1 MVKKIT
7 EIMNLENSRKV
18 LQRGKVTNPGQKN
31 LNSNNLKEYIESID
45 ALFLKL
51 ELAYHY
57 QFYKVFGSS
66 DDKLNEGKK
75 LWAGSLKRY
84 DIETINKASEE
95 IIHTQ
100 SYFPTLTDIVK
111 LCEELK
117 KSTSL
122 PTAEEAFIEARKSF
136 SPRKKY
142 NWSHPIIYFA
152 GKKTGWNFLN
162 EKDGRD
168 IFYEFKKNYNNLIH
182 AANNGKVFQIPNE
195 EVTEKLQPLDQKLF
209 ESLRKKYNI

>member
-1 MVKKIT
+1 MT
-7 EIMNLENSRKV
+7 S
-18 LQRGKVTNPGQKN
+18 PGQKN
-31 LNSNNLKEYIESID
+31 LSSDILREYIESID

-57 QFYKVFGSS
+57 QFYKVFGT

-75 LWAGSLKRY
+75 LWANSLKKY
-84 DIETINKASEE
+84 EVSIINEASEE

-100 SYFPTLTDIVK
+100 PYFPTLTDIVK
-111 LCEELK
+111 LCEQLK

-122 PTAEEAFIEARKSF
+122 PSADEAFIEARKSF

-142 NWSHPIIYFA
+142 NWSHPIIYLA

-168 IFYEFKKNYNNLIH
+168 IFYDFKKNYEHLVK
-182 AANNGKVFQIPNE
+182 AVNNGKEFSIPEDSVDE
-195 EVTEKLQPLDQKLF
+195 ELKPLNQKLF
-209 ESLRKKYNI
+209 ESLRKKFNI

>member
-1 MVKKIT
+1 M
-7 EIMNLENSRKV
+7 
-18 LQRGKVTNPGQKN
+18 TNPGQKN
-31 LNSNNLKEYIESID
+31 LSSDILQEYIESID

-57 QFYKVFGSS
+57 QFYKVFGT

-75 LWAGSLKRY
+75 LWANSLKKY
-84 DIETINKASEE
+84 EVTIINKASEE

-100 SYFPTLTDIVK
+100 PYFPTLTDIVK
-111 LCEELK
+111 LCEQLK

-122 PTAEEAFIEARKSF
+122 PSADEAFIEARKSF

-142 NWSHPIIYFA
+142 NWSHPIIYLA

-168 IFYEFKKNYNNLIH
+168 IFYDFKKNYEHLVK
-182 AANNGKVFQIPNE
+182 AVNNGKEFSIPEDSVDE
-195 EVTEKLQPLDQKLF
+195 ELKPLDQKLF
-209 ESLRKKYNI
+209 ESLRKKFNI

>member
-1 MVKKIT
+1 MT
-7 EIMNLENSRKV
+7 S
-18 LQRGKVTNPGQKN
+18 PGQKN
-31 LNSNNLKEYIESID
+31 LSSDILREYIESID

-57 QFYKVFGSS
+57 QFYKVFGT

-75 LWAGSLKRY
+75 LWANSLKIY
-84 DIETINKASEE
+84 EVSIINEASEE

-100 SYFPTLTDIVK
+100 PYFPTLTDIVK
-111 LCEELK
+111 LCEQLK

-122 PTAEEAFIEARKSF
+122 PSADEAFIEARKSF

-142 NWSHPIIYFA
+142 NWSHPIIYLA

-168 IFYEFKKNYNNLIH
+168 IFYDFKKNYEHLVK
-182 AANNGKVFQIPNE
+182 AVNNGKEFSIPEDSVDE
-195 EVTEKLQPLDQKLF
+195 ELKPLDQKLF
-209 ESLRKKYNI
+209 ESLRKKFNI

>member
-1 MVKKIT
+1 MT
-7 EIMNLENSRKV
+7 S
-18 LQRGKVTNPGQKN
+18 PGQKN
-31 LNSNNLKEYIESID
+31 LSSDILQEYIESID

-57 QFYKVFGSS
+57 QFYKVFGT

-75 LWAGSLKRY
+75 LWANSLKKY
-84 DIETINKASEE
+84 EVSIINEASEE

-100 SYFPTLTDIVK
+100 PYFPTLTDIVK
-111 LCEELK
+111 LCEQLK

-122 PTAEEAFIEARKSF
+122 PSADEAFIEARKSF

-142 NWSHPIIYFA
+142 NWSHPIIYLA

-168 IFYEFKKNYNNLIH
+168 IFYDFKKNYEYLVK
-182 AANNGKVFQIPNE
+182 AVNNGKEFSIPEDSVDE
-195 EVTEKLQPLDQKLF
+195 ELKPLDQKLF
-209 ESLRKKYNI
+209 ESLRKKFNI

>member
-1 MVKKIT
+1 MT
-7 EIMNLENSRKV
+7 S
-18 LQRGKVTNPGQKN
+18 PGQKN
-31 LNSNNLKEYIESID
+31 LSSDILQEYIESID

-57 QFYKVFGSS
+57 QFYKVFGT

-75 LWAGSLKRY
+75 LWANSLKKY
-84 DIETINKASEE
+84 EVTIINEASEE

-100 SYFPTLTDIVK
+100 PYFPTLTDIVK
-111 LCEELK
+111 LCEQLK

-122 PTAEEAFIEARKSF
+122 PSVDEAFIEARKSF

-142 NWSHPIIYFA
+142 NWSHPIIYLA

-168 IFYEFKKNYNNLIH
+168 IFYDFKKNYEHLVK
-182 AANNGKVFQIPNE
+182 AVNNGKEFFIPEDSIDE
-195 EVTEKLQPLDQKLF
+195 ELKPLDQKLF
-209 ESLRKKYNI
+209 ESLRKKFNI

>member
-1 MVKKIT
+1 M
-7 EIMNLENSRKV
+7 
-18 LQRGKVTNPGQKN
+18 TNPGQKN
-31 LNSNNLKEYIESID
+31 LSSDILQEYIESID

-57 QFYKVFGSS
+57 QFYKVFGT

-75 LWAGSLKRY
+75 IWANSLKKY
-84 DIETINKASEE
+84 EVAIINEASEE

-100 SYFPTLTDIVK
+100 PYFPTLTDIVK
-111 LCEELK
+111 LCEQLK

-122 PTAEEAFIEARKSF
+122 PSADEAFIEARKSF

-142 NWSHPIIYFA
+142 NWSHPIIYLA

-168 IFYEFKKNYNNLIH
+168 IFYDFKKNYEHLVK
-182 AANNGKVFQIPNE
+182 AVNNGKEFSIPEDSVDE
-195 EVTEKLQPLDQKLF
+195 ELKPLDQKLF
-209 ESLRKKYNI
+209 ESLRKKFNI

>member
-1 MVKKIT
+1 M
-7 EIMNLENSRKV
+7 
-18 LQRGKVTNPGQKN
+18 TNPGQKN
-31 LNSNNLKEYIESID
+31 LSSDILQEYIESID

-57 QFYKVFGSS
+57 QFYKVFGT

-75 LWAGSLKRY
+75 LWANSLKKY
-84 DIETINKASEE
+84 EVAIINEASEE

-100 SYFPTLTDIVK
+100 PYFPTLTDIVK
-111 LCEELK
+111 LCEQLK

-122 PTAEEAFIEARKSF
+122 PSADEAFIEARKSF

-142 NWSHPIIYFA
+142 NWSHPIIYLA

-168 IFYEFKKNYNNLIH
+168 IFYDFKKNYEHLVK
-182 AANNGKVFQIPNE
+182 AVNNGKVFSIPEDSVDE
-195 EVTEKLQPLDQKLF
+195 ELKPLDQKLF
-209 ESLRKKYNI
+209 ESLRKKFNI

>member
-1 MVKKIT
+1 
-7 EIMNLENSRKV
+7 
-18 LQRGKVTNPGQKN
+18 VTSPGQKN
-31 LNSNNLKEYIESID
+31 LSSDILQEYIESID

-57 QFYKVFGSS
+57 QFYKVFGT

-75 LWAGSLKRY
+75 LWANSLKKY
-84 DIETINKASEE
+84 EVSIINEASEE

-100 SYFPTLTDIVK
+100 PYFPTLTDIVK
-111 LCEELK
+111 LCEQLK

-122 PTAEEAFIEARKSF
+122 PSADEAFIEARKSF

-142 NWSHPIIYFA
+142 KWSHPIIYLA

-168 IFYEFKKNYNNLIH
+168 IFYDFKKNYEHLVK
-182 AANNGKVFQIPNE
+182 AVNNGKEFSIREDSVDE
-195 EVTEKLQPLDQKLF
+195 ELKPLDQKLF
-209 ESLRKKYNI
+209 ESLRKKFNI

>member
-1 MVKKIT
+1 MT
-7 EIMNLENSRKV
+7 S
-18 LQRGKVTNPGQKN
+18 PGQKN
-31 LNSNNLKEYIESID
+31 LSSDILQEYIESID

-57 QFYKVFGSS
+57 QFYKVFGT

-75 LWAGSLKRY
+75 LWANSLKKY
-84 DIETINKASEE
+84 EVTIINEASEE

-100 SYFPTLTDIVK
+100 PYFPTLTDIVK
-111 LCEELK
+111 LCEQLK

-122 PTAEEAFIEARKSF
+122 PSADEAFIEARKSF

-142 NWSHPIIYFA
+142 NWSHPIIYLA

-168 IFYEFKKNYNNLIH
+168 IFYDFKKNYEHLVK
-182 AANNGKVFQIPNE
+182 AVNNGKEFSIPEDSVDE
-195 EVTEKLQPLDQKLF
+195 ELKPLDQKLF
-209 ESLRKKYNI
+209 ESLRKKFNI

>member
-1 MVKKIT
+1 MT
-7 EIMNLENSRKV
+7 S
-18 LQRGKVTNPGQKN
+18 PGQKN
-31 LNSNNLKEYIESID
+31 LNSDILQEYIESID

-57 QFYKVFGSS
+57 QFYKVFGT

-75 LWAGSLKRY
+75 LWANSLKKY
-84 DIETINKASEE
+84 DVAIINEASEE

-100 SYFPTLTDIVK
+100 PYFPTLTDIVK
-111 LCEELK
+111 LCEQLK
-117 KSTSL
+117 KNTSL
-122 PTAEEAFIEARKSF
+122 PSADEAFIEARKSF

-142 NWSHPIIYFA
+142 NWSHPIIYLA

-168 IFYEFKKNYNNLIH
+168 IFYDFKKNYEHLVK
-182 AANNGKVFQIPNE
+182 AVNNGKEFFIPQDSIDE
-195 EVTEKLQPLDQKLF
+195 ELKPLDQKLF
-209 ESLRKKYNI
+209 ESLRKKFNI

>member
-1 MVKKIT
+1 MT
-7 EIMNLENSRKV
+7 S
-18 LQRGKVTNPGQKN
+18 PGQKN
-31 LNSNNLKEYIESID
+31 LSSDILQEYIESID

-57 QFYKVFGSS
+57 QFYKVFGT
-66 DDKLNEGKK
+66 DEKLNEGKK
-75 LWAGSLKRY
+75 LWANSLKKY
-84 DIETINKASEE
+84 EVTIINEASEE

-100 SYFPTLTDIVK
+100 PYFPTLTDIVK
-111 LCEELK
+111 LCEQLK

-122 PTAEEAFIEARKSF
+122 PSADEAFIEARKSF

-142 NWSHPIIYFA
+142 NWSHPIIYLA

-168 IFYEFKKNYNNLIH
+168 IFYDFKKNYEHLVK
-182 AANNGKVFQIPNE
+182 AVNNGKEFSIPEDAVDE
-195 EVTEKLQPLDQKLF
+195 ELKPLDQKLF
-209 ESLRKKYNI
+209 ESLRKKFNI

>member
-1 MVKKIT
+1 M
-7 EIMNLENSRKV
+7 
-18 LQRGKVTNPGQKN
+18 TNPGQKN
-31 LNSNNLKEYIESID
+31 LSSDILQEYIESID

-57 QFYKVFGSS
+57 QFYKVFGT

-75 LWAGSLKRY
+75 LWANSLKKY
-84 DIETINKASEE
+84 EVTIINEASEE

-100 SYFPTLTDIVK
+100 PYFPTLTDIVK
-111 LCEELK
+111 LCEQLK

-122 PTAEEAFIEARKSF
+122 PSADEAFIEARKSF

-142 NWSHPIIYFA
+142 NWSHPIIYLA

-168 IFYEFKKNYNNLIH
+168 IFYDFKKNYEHLVK
-182 AANNGKVFQIPNE
+182 AVNNGKVFSIPEDSVDE
-195 EVTEKLQPLDQKLF
+195 ELKPLDQKLF
-209 ESLRKKYNI
+209 ESLRKKFNI

>member
-1 MVKKIT
+1 MT
-7 EIMNLENSRKV
+7 S
-18 LQRGKVTNPGQKN
+18 PGQKN
-31 LNSNNLKEYIESID
+31 LSSDILQEYIESID

-57 QFYKVFGSS
+57 QFYKVFGT
-66 DDKLNEGKK
+66 DEKLNEGKK
-75 LWAGSLKRY
+75 LWANSLKKY
-84 DIETINKASEE
+84 EVTIINEASEE

-100 SYFPTLTDIVK
+100 PYFPTLTDIVK
-111 LCEELK
+111 LCEQLK

-122 PTAEEAFIEARKSF
+122 PSADEAFIEARKSF

-142 NWSHPIIYFA
+142 NWSHPIIYLA

-168 IFYEFKKNYNNLIH
+168 IFYDFKKNYEHLVK
-182 AANNGKVFQIPNE
+182 AVNNGEEFFIPEDSVDE
-195 EVTEKLQPLDQKLF
+195 ELKPLNQKLF
-209 ESLRKKYNI
+209 ESLREKFNI

>member
-1 MVKKIT
+1 
-7 EIMNLENSRKV
+7 
-18 LQRGKVTNPGQKN
+18 VTNPGQKN
-31 LNSNNLKEYIESID
+31 LSSDILQEYIESID

-57 QFYKVFGSS
+57 QFYKVFGT

-75 LWAGSLKRY
+75 LWANSLKKY
-84 DIETINKASEE
+84 EVAIINEASEE

-100 SYFPTLTDIVK
+100 PYFPTLTDIVK
-111 LCEELK
+111 LCEQLK

-122 PTAEEAFIEARKSF
+122 PSADEAFIEARKSF

-142 NWSHPIIYFA
+142 NWSHPIIYLA
-152 GKKTGWNFLN
+152 GKKTGWNLLN

-168 IFYEFKKNYNNLIH
+168 IFYDFKKNYEHLVK
-182 AANNGKVFQIPNE
+182 AVNNGKEFSIPEDSVDE
-195 EVTEKLQPLDQKLF
+195 ELKPLDQKLF
-209 ESLRKKYNI
+209 ESLRKKFNI

>member
-1 MVKKIT
+1 MT
-7 EIMNLENSRKV
+7 S
-18 LQRGKVTNPGQKN
+18 PGQKN
-31 LNSNNLKEYIESID
+31 LSSDILQEYIESID

-57 QFYKVFGSS
+57 QFYKVFGT

-75 LWAGSLKRY
+75 LWANSLKKY
-84 DIETINKASEE
+84 EVSIINEASEE

-100 SYFPTLTDIVK
+100 PYFPTLTDIVK
-111 LCEELK
+111 LCEQLK

-122 PTAEEAFIEARKSF
+122 PSADEAFIEARKSF

-142 NWSHPIIYFA
+142 NWSHPIIYLA

-168 IFYEFKKNYNNLIH
+168 IFYDFKKNYEHLVK
-182 AANNGKVFQIPNE
+182 AVNNGKEFSIPEDSVDE
-195 EVTEKLQPLDQKLF
+195 ELKPLDKKLF
-209 ESLRKKYNI
+209 ESLRKKFNI

>member
-1 MVKKIT
+1 MT
-7 EIMNLENSRKV
+7 S
-18 LQRGKVTNPGQKN
+18 PGQKN
-31 LNSNNLKEYIESID
+31 LSSDILQEYIESID

-57 QFYKVFGSS
+57 QYYKVFGT

-75 LWAGSLKRY
+75 LWANSLKKY
-84 DIETINKASEE
+84 EVSIINEASEE

-100 SYFPTLTDIVK
+100 PYFPTLTDIVK
-111 LCEELK
+111 LCEQLK

-122 PTAEEAFIEARKSF
+122 PSADEAFIEARKSF

-142 NWSHPIIYFA
+142 NWSHPIIYLA

-168 IFYEFKKNYNNLIH
+168 IFYDFKKNYEHLVK
-182 AANNGKVFQIPNE
+182 AVNNGKEFSIREDSVDE
-195 EVTEKLQPLDQKLF
+195 ELKPLDQKLF
-209 ESLRKKYNI
+209 ESLRKKFNI

>member
-1 MVKKIT
+1 M
-7 EIMNLENSRKV
+7 
-18 LQRGKVTNPGQKN
+18 TNPGQKN
-31 LNSNNLKEYIESID
+31 LSSDILQEYIESID

-57 QFYKVFGSS
+57 QFYKVFGT

-75 LWAGSLKRY
+75 LWANSLKKY
-84 DIETINKASEE
+84 EVSIINEASEE

-100 SYFPTLTDIVK
+100 PYFPTLTDIVK
-111 LCEELK
+111 LCEQLK

-122 PTAEEAFIEARKSF
+122 PSADEAFIEARKSF

-142 NWSHPIIYFA
+142 NWSHPIIYLA

-168 IFYEFKKNYNNLIH
+168 IFYDFKKNYEHLVK
-182 AANNGKVFQIPNE
+182 AVNNGKEFSIPEDSVDE
-195 EVTEKLQPLDQKLF
+195 ELKPLDQKLF
-209 ESLRKKYNI
+209 ESLRKKFNI

>member
-1 MVKKIT
+1 MT
-7 EIMNLENSRKV
+7 S
-18 LQRGKVTNPGQKN
+18 PGQKN
-31 LNSNNLKEYIESID
+31 LSSDILQEYIESID

-57 QFYKVFGSS
+57 QFYKVFGT

-75 LWAGSLKRY
+75 LWANSLKKY
-84 DIETINKASEE
+84 EVSIINEASEE

-100 SYFPTLTDIVK
+100 PYFPTLTDIVK
-111 LCEELK
+111 LCEQLK

-122 PTAEEAFIEARKSF
+122 PSADEAFIEARKSF

-142 NWSHPIIYFA
+142 NWSHPIIYLA

-168 IFYEFKKNYNNLIH
+168 IFYDFKKNYEHLVK
-182 AANNGKVFQIPNE
+182 AVNNGKEFSIPE
-195 EVTEKLQPLDQKLF
+195 ESVDEELEPLDQKLF
-209 ESLRKKYNI
+209 ESLRKKFNI

>member
-1 MVKKIT
+1 MT
-7 EIMNLENSRKV
+7 S
-18 LQRGKVTNPGQKN
+18 PGQKN
-31 LNSNNLKEYIESID
+31 LSSDILQEYIESID

-57 QFYKVFGSS
+57 QFYKVFGT

-75 LWAGSLKRY
+75 LWANSLKKY
-84 DIETINKASEE
+84 EVSIINEASEE

-100 SYFPTLTDIVK
+100 PYFPTLTDIVK
-111 LCEELK
+111 LCEQLK

-122 PTAEEAFIEARKSF
+122 PSADEAFIEARKSF

-142 NWSHPIIYFA
+142 NWSHPIIYLA

-168 IFYEFKKNYNNLIH
+168 IFYDFKKNYEHLVK
-182 AANNGKVFQIPNE
+182 AVNNGKEFFIPEDSVDE
-195 EVTEKLQPLDQKLF
+195 ELKPLNQKLF
-209 ESLRKKYNI
+209 ESLRKKFNI

>member
-1 MVKKIT
+1 M
-7 EIMNLENSRKV
+7 
-18 LQRGKVTNPGQKN
+18 TNPGQKN
-31 LNSNNLKEYIESID
+31 LSSDILQEYIESID

-57 QFYKVFGSS
+57 QFYKVFGT

-75 LWAGSLKRY
+75 LWANSLKKY
-84 DIETINKASEE
+84 EVTIINEASEE

-100 SYFPTLTDIVK
+100 PYFPTLTDIVK
-111 LCEELK
+111 LCEQLK

-122 PTAEEAFIEARKSF
+122 PSADEAFIEARKSF

-142 NWSHPIIYFA
+142 NWSHPIIYLA

-168 IFYEFKKNYNNLIH
+168 IFYDFKKNYEHLVK
-182 AANNGKVFQIPNE
+182 AVNNGKEFSIPEDSVDE
-195 EVTEKLQPLDQKLF
+195 ELKPLNQKLF
-209 ESLRKKYNI
+209 ESLREKFNI

>member
-1 MVKKIT
+1 M
-7 EIMNLENSRKV
+7 
-18 LQRGKVTNPGQKN
+18 TNPGQKN
-31 LNSNNLKEYIESID
+31 LSSDILQEYIESID

-57 QFYKVFGSS
+57 QFYKVFGT

-75 LWAGSLKRY
+75 LWANSLKKY
-84 DIETINKASEE
+84 DVAIINEASEE

-100 SYFPTLTDIVK
+100 PYFPTLTDIVK
-111 LCEELK
+111 LCEQLK
-117 KSTSL
+117 KNTSL
-122 PTAEEAFIEARKSF
+122 PSVDEAFIEARKSF

-142 NWSHPIIYFA
+142 NWSHPIIYLA

-168 IFYEFKKNYNNLIH
+168 IFYDFKKNYEHLVK
-182 AANNGKVFQIPNE
+182 AVNNGKEFFIPEDSIDE
-195 EVTEKLQPLDQKLF
+195 ELKPLDQKLF
-209 ESLRKKYNI
+209 ESLRKKFNI

>member
-1 MVKKIT
+1 M
-7 EIMNLENSRKV
+7 
-18 LQRGKVTNPGQKN
+18 TNPGQKN
-31 LNSNNLKEYIESID
+31 LSSDILQEYIESID

-57 QFYKVFGSS
+57 QFYKVFGT

-75 LWAGSLKRY
+75 LWANSLKKY
-84 DIETINKASEE
+84 EVTIINEASEE

-100 SYFPTLTDIVK
+100 PYFPTLTDIVK
-111 LCEELK
+111 LCEQLK

-122 PTAEEAFIEARKSF
+122 PSADEAFIEARKSF

-142 NWSHPIIYFA
+142 NWSHPIIYLA

-168 IFYEFKKNYNNLIH
+168 IFYDFKKNYEHLVK
-182 AANNGKVFQIPNE
+182 AVNNGKEFSIPEDIVDE
-195 EVTEKLQPLDQKLF
+195 ELKPLDQKLF
-209 ESLRKKYNI
+209 ESLRKKFNI

>member
-1 MVKKIT
+1 
-7 EIMNLENSRKV
+7 
-18 LQRGKVTNPGQKN
+18 VTNPGQKN
-31 LNSNNLKEYIESID
+31 LSSDILQEYIESID

-57 QFYKVFGSS
+57 QFYKVFGT

-75 LWAGSLKRY
+75 LWANSLKKY
-84 DIETINKASEE
+84 EVAIINEASEE

-100 SYFPTLTDIVK
+100 PYFPTLTDIVK
-111 LCEELK
+111 LCEQLK

-122 PTAEEAFIEARKSF
+122 PSADEAFIEARKSF

-142 NWSHPIIYFA
+142 NWSHPIIYLA

-168 IFYEFKKNYNNLIH
+168 IFYDFKKNYEHLVK
-182 AANNGKVFQIPNE
+182 AVNNGKEFSIPEDSVDE
-195 EVTEKLQPLDQKLF
+195 ELKPLDQKLF
-209 ESLRKKYNI
+209 ESLRKKFNI

>member
-1 MVKKIT
+1 MT
-7 EIMNLENSRKV
+7 S
-18 LQRGKVTNPGQKN
+18 PGQKN
-31 LNSNNLKEYIESID
+31 LSSDILQEYIESID

-57 QFYKVFGSS
+57 QFYKVFGT

-75 LWAGSLKRY
+75 LWANSLKKY
-84 DIETINKASEE
+84 EVSIINEASEE

-100 SYFPTLTDIVK
+100 PYFPTLTDIVK
-111 LCEELK
+111 LCEQLK

-122 PTAEEAFIEARKSF
+122 PTVDEAFIEARKSF

-142 NWSHPIIYFA
+142 NWSHPIIYLA

-168 IFYEFKKNYNNLIH
+168 IFYDFKKNYEHLVK
-182 AANNGKVFQIPNE
+182 AVNNGKEFSIPEDSVDE
-195 EVTEKLQPLDQKLF
+195 ELKPLDQKLF
-209 ESLRKKYNI
+209 ESLRKKFNI

>member
-1 MVKKIT
+1 M
-7 EIMNLENSRKV
+7 
-18 LQRGKVTNPGQKN
+18 Q
-31 LNSNNLKEYIESID
+31 EYIESID

-57 QFYKVFGSS
+57 QFYKVFGA

-75 LWAGSLKRY
+75 LWANSLKKY
-84 DIETINKASEE
+84 DVAIINEASEE

-100 SYFPTLTDIVK
+100 PYFPTLTDIVK
-111 LCEELK
+111 LCEQLK
-117 KSTSL
+117 KNTSL
-122 PTAEEAFIEARKSF
+122 PSADEAFIEARKSF

-142 NWSHPIIYFA
+142 NWSHPIIYLA

-168 IFYEFKKNYNNLIH
+168 IFYDFKKNYEHLVK
-182 AANNGKVFQIPNE
+182 AVNNGKEFFIPEDSIDE
-195 EVTEKLQPLDQKLF
+195 ELKPLDQKLF
-209 ESLRKKYNI
+209 ESLRKKFNI

>member
-1 MVKKIT
+1 MT
-7 EIMNLENSRKV
+7 S
-18 LQRGKVTNPGQKN
+18 PGQKN
-31 LNSNNLKEYIESID
+31 LSSDILQEYIESID

-57 QFYKVFGSS
+57 QFYKVFGT

-75 LWAGSLKRY
+75 LWANSLKKY
-84 DIETINKASEE
+84 EVTIINEASEE
-95 IIHTQ
+95 IIYTQ
-100 SYFPTLTDIVK
+100 PYFPTLTDIVK
-111 LCEELK
+111 LCEQLK

-122 PTAEEAFIEARKSF
+122 PTVDEAFIEARKSF

-142 NWSHPIIYFA
+142 NWSHPIIYLA

-168 IFYEFKKNYNNLIH
+168 IFYDFKKNYEHLVK
-182 AANNGKVFQIPNE
+182 AVNNGEEFFIPEDSVDE
-195 EVTEKLQPLDQKLF
+195 ELKPLNQKLF
-209 ESLRKKYNI
+209 ESLREKFNI

>member
-1 MVKKIT
+1 MT
-7 EIMNLENSRKV
+7 S
-18 LQRGKVTNPGQKN
+18 PGQKN
-31 LNSNNLKEYIESID
+31 LSSDILQEYIESID

-57 QFYKVFGSS
+57 QFYKVFGT

-75 LWAGSLKRY
+75 LWANSLKKY
-84 DIETINKASEE
+84 EVTIINEASEE

-100 SYFPTLTDIVK
+100 PYFPTLTDIIK
-111 LCEELK
+111 LCEQMK

-122 PTAEEAFIEARKSF
+122 PSADEAFIEARKSF

-142 NWSHPIIYFA
+142 NWSHPIIYLA

-168 IFYEFKKNYNNLIH
+168 IFYDFKKNYEHLVK
-182 AANNGKVFQIPNE
+182 AVNNGKEFSIPEDSVDE
-195 EVTEKLQPLDQKLF
+195 ELKPLDQKLF
-209 ESLRKKYNI
+209 ESLRKKFNI

>member
-1 MVKKIT
+1 MT
-7 EIMNLENSRKV
+7 S
-18 LQRGKVTNPGQKN
+18 PGQKN
-31 LNSNNLKEYIESID
+31 LSSDILREYIESID

-57 QFYKVFGSS
+57 QFYKVFGT

-75 LWAGSLKRY
+75 LWANSLKKY
-84 DIETINKASEE
+84 EVSIINEASEE

-100 SYFPTLTDIVK
+100 PYFPTLTDIVK
-111 LCEELK
+111 LCEQLK

-122 PTAEEAFIEARKSF
+122 PSADEAFIEARKSF

-142 NWSHPIIYFA
+142 NWSHPIIYLA

-168 IFYEFKKNYNNLIH
+168 IFYDFKKNYEHLVK
-182 AANNGKVFQIPNE
+182 AVNNGKEFFIPEDSVDE
-195 EVTEKLQPLDQKLF
+195 ELKPLDQKLF
-209 ESLRKKYNI
+209 ESLRKKFNI

>member
-1 MVKKIT
+1 M
-7 EIMNLENSRKV
+7 
-18 LQRGKVTNPGQKN
+18 TNPGQKN
-31 LNSNNLKEYIESID
+31 LNSDILQEYIESID

-57 QFYKVFGSS
+57 QFYKVFGT

-75 LWAGSLKRY
+75 LWANSLKKY
-84 DIETINKASEE
+84 DVAIINEASEE

-100 SYFPTLTDIVK
+100 PYFPTLTDIVK
-111 LCEELK
+111 LCEQLK
-117 KSTSL
+117 KNISL
-122 PTAEEAFIEARKSF
+122 PSADEAFIEARKSF

-142 NWSHPIIYFA
+142 NWSHPIIYLA

-168 IFYEFKKNYNNLIH
+168 IFYDFKKNYEHLVK
-182 AANNGKVFQIPNE
+182 AVNNGKEFFIPEDSIDE
-195 EVTEKLQPLDQKLF
+195 ELKPLDQKLF
-209 ESLRKKYNI
+209 ESLRKKFNI

>member
-1 MVKKIT
+1 MT
-7 EIMNLENSRKV
+7 S
-18 LQRGKVTNPGQKN
+18 PGQKN
-31 LNSNNLKEYIESID
+31 LSSDILQEYIESID

-57 QFYKVFGSS
+57 QFYKVFGS

-75 LWAGSLKRY
+75 LWANSLKKY
-84 DIETINKASEE
+84 EVTIINQASEE

-100 SYFPTLTDIVK
+100 PYFPTLTDIVK
-111 LCEELK
+111 LCEQLK

-122 PTAEEAFIEARKSF
+122 PSADEAFIEARKSF

-142 NWSHPIIYFA
+142 NWSHPIIYLA

-168 IFYEFKKNYNNLIH
+168 IFYDFKKNYEHLVK
-182 AANNGKVFQIPNE
+182 AVNNGKKFSIPEDSVDE
-195 EVTEKLQPLDQKLF
+195 ELKPLNQKLF
-209 ESLRKKYNI
+209 ESLRKKFNI

>member
-1 MVKKIT
+1 MT
-7 EIMNLENSRKV
+7 S
-18 LQRGKVTNPGQKN
+18 PGQKN
-31 LNSNNLKEYIESID
+31 LNSDILQEYIESID

-57 QFYKVFGSS
+57 QFYKVFGT

-75 LWAGSLKRY
+75 LWANSLKKY
-84 DIETINKASEE
+84 DVAIINEASEE

-100 SYFPTLTDIVK
+100 PYFPTLTDIVK
-111 LCEELK
+111 LCEQLK
-117 KSTSL
+117 KNISL
-122 PTAEEAFIEARKSF
+122 PSADEAFIEARKSF

-142 NWSHPIIYFA
+142 NWSHPIIYLA

-168 IFYEFKKNYNNLIH
+168 IFYDFKKNYEHLVK
-182 AANNGKVFQIPNE
+182 AVNNGKEFFIPEDSIDE
-195 EVTEKLQPLDQKLF
+195 ELKPLDQKLF
-209 ESLRKKYNI
+209 ESLRKKFNI

>member
-1 MVKKIT
+1 MT
-7 EIMNLENSRKV
+7 S
-18 LQRGKVTNPGQKN
+18 PGQKN
-31 LNSNNLKEYIESID
+31 LSSDILQEYIESID

-57 QFYKVFGSS
+57 QFYKVFGT

-75 LWAGSLKRY
+75 LWANSLKKY
-84 DIETINKASEE
+84 EVTIINEASEE

-100 SYFPTLTDIVK
+100 PYFPTLTDIVK
-111 LCEELK
+111 LCEQLK

-122 PTAEEAFIEARKSF
+122 PSAGEAFIEARKSF

-142 NWSHPIIYFA
+142 NWSHPIIYLA

-168 IFYEFKKNYNNLIH
+168 IFYDFKKNYEHLVK
-182 AANNGKVFQIPNE
+182 AVNNGKKFSIPEDSVDE
-195 EVTEKLQPLDQKLF
+195 ELKPLNQKLF
-209 ESLRKKYNI
+209 ESLRKKFNI

>member
-1 MVKKIT
+1 
-7 EIMNLENSRKV
+7 
-18 LQRGKVTNPGQKN
+18 VTSPGQKN
-31 LNSNNLKEYIESID
+31 LSSDILQEYIESID

-57 QFYKVFGSS
+57 QFYKVFGT

-75 LWAGSLKRY
+75 LWANSLKKY
-84 DIETINKASEE
+84 EVAIINEASEE

-100 SYFPTLTDIVK
+100 PYFPTLTDIVK
-111 LCEELK
+111 LCEQLK

-122 PTAEEAFIEARKSF
+122 PSADEAFIEARKSF

-142 NWSHPIIYFA
+142 NWSHPIIYLA

-168 IFYEFKKNYNNLIH
+168 IFYDFKKNYEHLVK
-182 AANNGKVFQIPNE
+182 AVNNGKEFSIPEDSVDE
-195 EVTEKLQPLDQKLF
+195 ELKPLDQKLF
-209 ESLRKKYNI
+209 ESLRKKFNI

>member
-1 MVKKIT
+1 
-7 EIMNLENSRKV
+7 MNLENSRKV
-18 LQRGKVTNPGQKN
+18 LQRGNVTSPGQKN
-31 LNSNNLKEYIESID
+31 LSSDILQEYIESID

-57 QFYKVFGSS
+57 QFYKVFGT

-75 LWAGSLKRY
+75 LWANSLKKY
-84 DIETINKASEE
+84 EVSIINEASEE

-100 SYFPTLTDIVK
+100 PYFPTLTDIVK
-111 LCEELK
+111 LCEQLK

-122 PTAEEAFIEARKSF
+122 PSADEAFIEARKSF

-142 NWSHPIIYFA
+142 NWSHPIIYLA

-168 IFYEFKKNYNNLIH
+168 IFYDFKKNYEHLVK
-182 AANNGKVFQIPNE
+182 AVNNGKEFSIPEDSVDE
-195 EVTEKLQPLDQKLF
+195 ELKPLDQKLF
-209 ESLRKKYNI
+209 ESLRKKFNI

>member
-1 MVKKIT
+1 MT
-7 EIMNLENSRKV
+7 S
-18 LQRGKVTNPGQKN
+18 PGQKN
-31 LNSNNLKEYIESID
+31 LSSDILQEYIESID

-57 QFYKVFGSS
+57 QFYKVFGT

-75 LWAGSLKRY
+75 LWANSLKKY
-84 DIETINKASEE
+84 EVTIINEASEE

-100 SYFPTLTDIVK
+100 PYFPTLTDIVK
-111 LCEELK
+111 LCEQLK

-122 PTAEEAFIEARKSF
+122 PSADEAFIEARKSF

-142 NWSHPIIYFA
+142 NWSHPIIYLA

-168 IFYEFKKNYNNLIH
+168 IFYDFKKNYEHLVK
-182 AANNGKVFQIPNE
+182 AVNNGKEFFIPEDSVDE
-195 EVTEKLQPLDQKLF
+195 ELKPLNQKLF
-209 ESLRKKYNI
+209 ESLRKKFNI

>member
-1 MVKKIT
+1 MT
-7 EIMNLENSRKV
+7 S
-18 LQRGKVTNPGQKN
+18 PGQKN
-31 LNSNNLKEYIESID
+31 LSSDILQEYIESID

-57 QFYKVFGSS
+57 QFYKVFGT

-75 LWAGSLKRY
+75 LWANSLKKY
-84 DIETINKASEE
+84 EVSIINEASEE

-100 SYFPTLTDIVK
+100 PYFPTLTDIVK
-111 LCEELK
+111 LCEQLK

-122 PTAEEAFIEARKSF
+122 PSADEAFIEARKSF

-142 NWSHPIIYFA
+142 NWSHPIIYLA

-168 IFYEFKKNYNNLIH
+168 IFYDFKKNYEHLVK
-182 AANNGKVFQIPNE
+182 AVNNGKEFSIREDSVDE
-195 EVTEKLQPLDQKLF
+195 ELKPLDQKLF
-209 ESLRKKYNI
+209 ESLRKKFNI

>member
-1 MVKKIT
+1 M
-7 EIMNLENSRKV
+7 
-18 LQRGKVTNPGQKN
+18 TNPGQKN
-31 LNSNNLKEYIESID
+31 LNSDNLQEYIESID

-57 QFYKVFGSS
+57 QFYKVFGT

-75 LWAGSLKRY
+75 LWANSLKKY
-84 DIETINKASEE
+84 EVTIINEASEE

-100 SYFPTLTDIVK
+100 PYFPTLTDIVK
-111 LCEELK
+111 LCEQLK

-122 PTAEEAFIEARKSF
+122 PSADEAFIEARKSF

-142 NWSHPIIYFA
+142 NWSHPIIYLA

-168 IFYEFKKNYNNLIH
+168 IFYDFKKNYEHLVE
-182 AANNGKVFQIPNE
+182 AVSNGKEFSIPEDSVDE
-195 EVTEKLQPLDQKLF
+195 ELKPLDQKLF
-209 ESLRKKYNI
+209 ESLRKKFNI

>member
-1 MVKKIT
+1 MT
-7 EIMNLENSRKV
+7 S
-18 LQRGKVTNPGQKN
+18 PGQKN
-31 LNSNNLKEYIESID
+31 LSSDILQEYIESID

-57 QFYKVFGSS
+57 QFYKVFGT

-75 LWAGSLKRY
+75 LWANSLKKY
-84 DIETINKASEE
+84 EVTIINEASEE

-100 SYFPTLTDIVK
+100 PYFPTLTDIVK
-111 LCEELK
+111 LCEQLK
-117 KSTSL
+117 KTTSL
-122 PTAEEAFIEARKSF
+122 PSADEAFIEARKSF

-142 NWSHPIIYFA
+142 NWSHPIIYLA

-168 IFYEFKKNYNNLIH
+168 IFYDFKKNYEYLVK
-182 AANNGKVFQIPNE
+182 AVNNGKEFSIPEDSVDE
-195 EVTEKLQPLDQKLF
+195 ELKPLDQKLF
-209 ESLRKKYNI
+209 ESLRKKFNI